1 MAAVA
6 VTWGAGDR
14 DALVAV
20 GPDVVVDTVADL
32 RSYLLGQPRT

>member
-6 VTWGAGDR
+6 VTWGAGER
-14 DALVAV
+14 EALAAA

-32 RSYLLGQPRT
+32 RAYLLP